1 MLACI
6 LPLIVLLTLR
16 RLGEEEDDMETKLM
30 PSVDYLA
37 RLGPEY
43 LDLIFQYSRWI
54 FEQDRD
60 IAFQVRPA
68 VCHAHGQLVDT
79 SIRSSRRKRS
89 SFRGKP
95 SPTSCRASDLRSA
108 RDSSST
114 SSTRGEKSRH
124 YSTTDWQSY
133 ICSWRWA
140 HGSAAMMVSVA
151 MFRETTWAD
160 FVLSC
165 AVGSLRKAAGIPRQH
180 PSLSC

>member
-60 IAFQVRPA
+60 IAFRVRPA
-68 VCHAHGQLVDT
+68 VCHAHGQHVDK

-89 SFRGKP
+89 SYLDRP
-95 SPTSCRASDLRSA
+95 SRTSCKVLDQKFA

-114 SSTRGEKSRH
+114 ASTRGEKSRH
-124 YSTTDWQSY
+124 YSTTDWRNY

-140 HGSAAMMVSVA
+140 RGGAAMMVNVA
-151 MFRETTWAD
+151 MFYETTWAD

-165 AVGSLRKAAGIPRQH
+165 AL
-180 PSLSC
+180 